1 MFGNHQ
7 IVSLYRKVGKKGEGL
22 SQYIVMYSIL
32 AAHWPMCG
40 VFFSSFVPSFLKT
53 SFSQP
58 ISFHLDTWLKYAIYI
73 FSSIMCHCWYV
84 SKACRYV
91 VLHLVLVYCTLY
103 NSHLILSHLHC
114 FYTWFE
120 KFLLIRIFTFK
131 SKCYWSNPRYIRRTC
146 CDKPHSA
153 VHMGKFKISKL
164 HLLSQTPIIY

>member
-32 AAHWPMCG
+32 AAHWPICG

-91 VLHLVLVYCTLY
+91 VLQLVLVYCTLY
-103 NSHLILSHLHC
+103 NSYVILSHLHC
-114 FYTWFE
+114 FYTWF
-120 KFLLIRIFTFK
+120 KNAYTKVTLIWITYYIQMKMFLIKLKVYTH
-131 SKCYWSNPRYIRRTC
+131 SKTWHEIN
-146 CDKPHSA
+146 
-153 VHMGKFKISKL
+153 
-164 HLLSQTPIIY
+164 QTYKKKY